1 MKSRSESTVISCGL
15 PTKDA
20 ILRKRQMKSGLR
32 KSPSRRRWRNA
43 AAVATLIAAIT
54 GPSAAVA
61 QTGVPCAALAGRT
74 VDPKL
79 IGLASGAAGVTS
91 AAIERL
97 PATPAAA
104 EPSVAYCKVLGEI
117 APRDP
122 AAPPIRFEINLPESW
137 NRKAVQYGG
146 GGFNG
151 VLITGLD
158 PLRDALLETPAP
170 VARGFATWGTDSGHD
185 DAKLPEI
192 QAFALNDEALENFA
206 FAAYKKVRDA
216 AVEIARLHYGEA
228 PRRVYFYGGS
238 EGGREGLTVAQRF
251 PADFDGIVS
260 VVPVINWVGL
270 QAAGARNG
278 IALMGPGWLSPAK
291 VKTLHKAVMEACDA
305 RDGLTDGIVSRYAS
319 CATVFD
325 PRKLRCAD
333 GVDSKTCLTDAQIG
347 SVETIRKPYVFP
359 FALANGVTSYPG
371 YNYGGE
377 DQPDGMVA
385 WSSGPKP
392 PVYPLPAPAEQ
403 SRAWYFV
410 SGASRYFLTG
420 EAKPH
425 PRHSPPETFKARIAR
440 ISTLMDS
447 TDPDLSRFA
456 ARGGKLILKENMSD
470 FAQSPFAGVEYYK
483 SVVAKLGQ
491 STVDQF
497 IRFYVTAGANHGGTG
512 VSSVDGA
519 PLPRGVDLLD
529 AIDAWA
535 DHGTTPDAL
544 IQVAQDA
551 KPPFAVTASR
561 PMCRYPAWPRYGGAG
576 SPNEAASFACV
587 TDP

>member
-1 MKSRSESTVISCGL
+1 MKFGL
-15 PTKDA
+15 
-20 ILRKRQMKSGLR
+20 S
-32 KSPSRRRWRNA
+32 KSPSQRRWRDTA
-43 AAVATLIAAIT
+43 ALVTLIAAIA

-61 QTGVPCAALAGRT
+61 QTGVPCAALAGRSI
-74 VDPKL
+74 DPKL
-79 IGLASGAAGVTS
+79 IGLASGAASVTS
-91 AAIERL
+91 AAIARI
-97 PATPAAA
+97 PASPAAA

-117 APRDP
+117 APLDP
-122 AAPPIRFEINLPESW
+122 AASPIRFEINLPESW
-137 NRKAVQYGG
+137 NGKAVQYGG

-158 PLRDALLETPAP
+158 PLRDARLETPVP

-185 DAKLPEI
+185 NAKLPEI

-216 AVEIARLHYGEA
+216 AVAIARLHYGEA

-238 EGGREGLTVAQRF
+238 EGGREGLTMAQRF

-305 RDGLTDGIVSRYAS
+305 RDGLADGIVSRYAS
-319 CATVFD
+319 CTGVFD
-325 PRKLRCAD
+325 PHKLRCTD
-333 GVDSKTCLTDAQIG
+333 GHDSETCLTSAQIAA
-347 SVETIRKPYVFP
+347 VETIRKPYVFP
-359 FALANGVTSYPG
+359 FALANRVTSYPG

-377 DQPDGMVA
+377 DQPDAMVA
-385 WSSGPKP
+385 WMSGPKT
-392 PVYPLPAPAEQ
+392 PVYPLPPPAEQ
-403 SRAWYFV
+403 SRAWYF
-410 SGASRYFLTG
+410 GAGAARYFLAG
-420 EAKPH
+420 DPNLDPRQFRPEA
-425 PRHSPPETFKARIAR
+425 FKGRIER

-456 ARGGKLILKENMSD
+456 ARGGRLILKENMSD

-491 STVDQF
+491 SAVDQF
-497 IRFYVTAGANHGGTG
+497 VHFYVTPGASHAGTG

-519 PLPRGVDLLD
+519 PLPRGIDLLVE
-529 AIDAWA
+529 IDDWVDRGIAP
-535 DHGTTPDAL
+535 HAL
-544 IQVAQDA
+544 VQVAQES
-551 KPPFAVTASR
+551 KPPFVVTASR
-561 PMCRYPAWPRYGGAG
+561 PMCRYPAWPRYKGEG
-576 SPNEAASFACV
+576 SPKDAASFACV

>member
-1 MKSRSESTVISCGL
+1 
-15 PTKDA
+15 
-20 ILRKRQMKSGLR
+20 MKSGLS
-32 KSPSRRRWRNA
+32 KSPSQRRWRNA

-158 PLRDALLETPAP
+158 PLRDARLETPAP

-185 DAKLPEI
+185 NAKLPEI

-216 AVEIARLHYGEA
+216 AVEIVRLHYGEA

-270 QAAGARNG
+270 QAASARNG

-305 RDGLTDGIVSRYAS
+305 RDGLADGIVSRYAS
-319 CATVFD
+319 CTTVFD
-325 PRKLRCAD
+325 PDKLRCAD
-333 GVDSKTCLTDAQIG
+333 GHDTETCLTDGQIAA
-347 SVETIRKPYVFP
+347 VETIRKPYVFP

-377 DQPDGMVA
+377 NQPDGMVA

-392 PVYPLPAPAEQ
+392 PVYPLPPPAEQ
-403 SRAWYFV
+403 SRAWYF
-410 SGASRYFLTG
+410 GAGAVRYFLAG
-420 EAKPH
+420 DPNLD
-425 PRHSPPETFKARIAR
+425 PREFRPDAFKARIAR
-440 ISTLMDS
+440 ISALMDS

-456 ARGGKLILKENMSD
+456 GRGGKLILKENMSD
-470 FAQSPFAGVEYYK
+470 FAQSPFAGIAYYK

-491 STVDQF
+491 SAVDQF
-497 IRFYVTAGANHGGTG
+497 MRFYVTAGANHGGAG

-519 PLPRGVDLLD
+519 PLPRGVDLLE
-529 AIDAWA
+529 AIDGWG
-535 DHGTTPDAL
+535 DRGTAPDAL
-544 IQVAQDA
+544 VQVAQDA

-576 SPNEAASFACV
+576 SPKEAASFACV

>member
-1 MKSRSESTVISCGL
+1 M
-15 PTKDA
+15 P
-20 ILRKRQMKSGLR
+20 
-32 KSPSRRRWRNA
+32 
-43 AAVATLIAAIT
+43 
-54 GPSAAVA
+54 
-61 QTGVPCAALAGRT
+61 
-74 VDPKL
+74 
-79 IGLASGAAGVTS
+79 AS
-91 AAIERL
+91 
-97 PATPAAA
+97 PAAA
-104 EPSVAYCKVLGEI
+104 APTVAYCKVLGEI

-122 AAPPIRFEINLPESW
+122 TAPPIRFEINLPESW

-158 PLRDALLETPAP
+158 PLRDARLDTPAP

-185 DAKLPEI
+185 NAKLPEI

-238 EGGREGLTVAQRF
+238 EGGREGLTMAQRF

-305 RDGLTDGIVSRYAS
+305 RDGLTDGIVGSYAS
-319 CATVFD
+319 CASVFD
-325 PRKLRCAD
+325 PHKLRCAD
-333 GVDSKTCLTDAQIG
+333 GRDGETCLTDPQIAAI
-347 SVETIRKPYVFP
+347 ETIRKPYVFP
-359 FALANGVTSYPG
+359 FALANGITSYPG

-385 WSSGPKP
+385 WASGPKP
-392 PVYPLPAPAEQ
+392 PMYPLPSPTEQ
-403 SRAWYFV
+403 SRAWYF
-410 SGASRYFLTG
+410 GAGAVRYFLAG
-420 EAKPH
+420 DANLDPRQFRPEA
-425 PRHSPPETFKARIAR
+425 FKARIAR
-440 ISTLMDS
+440 ISALMDS

-456 ARGGKLILKENMSD
+456 ARGGRLILKENMSD
-470 FAQSPFAGVEYYK
+470 FAQSPFAGIEYYK

-491 STVDQF
+491 GAVDQF
-497 IRFYVTAGANHGGTG
+497 VRFYVTAGANHGGAG

-519 PLPRGVDLLD
+519 PLPRGVDLLE
-529 AIDAWA
+529 AIDGWG
-535 DHGTTPDAL
+535 DRGTAPDAL
-544 IQVAQDA
+544 VQVAQEA
-551 KPPFAVTASR
+551 KPPFAGTASR
-561 PMCRYPAWPRYGGAG
+561 PMCRYPAWPRYKGEGSPKEAG
-576 SPNEAASFACV
+576 SFECV